1 MYQRGFTRSQVLEA
15 IYGVDLPREAALFLR
30 DFARDDKPL
39 QGSWN
44 THPWELMIPLEQGGP
59 SFKIGPIECTE
70 EARSYAM
77 APNLVLLGSTG
88 YNEAEHG
95 ASLIAYDLDE
105 LRAGRSTVVGLP
117 NKREL
122 PESGGSFIVF
132 GPSLVDVYAHLIVRY
147 RDLIRKWIAMGV
159 GGETVAEIDEMTSHL
174 ASVEALRQELARS
187 SG

>member
-15 IYGVDLPREAALFLR
+15 IYGVDLPTEATLFLR

-39 QGSWN
+39 QASWN

-59 SFKIGPIECTE
+59 AFKIGPIECAE
-70 EARSYAM
+70 EARAYAM

-95 ASLIAYDLDE
+95 ASLIAYDLEE

-122 PESGGSFIVF
+122 PESGGRFTMF
-132 GPSLVDVYAHLIVRY
+132 GPSLVDLFADLIVRY

-159 GGETVAEIDEMTSHL
+159 GGETVSDIDEMNSQL
-174 ASVEALRQELARS
+174 ASIEAIRRELAS
-187 SG
+187 SGR